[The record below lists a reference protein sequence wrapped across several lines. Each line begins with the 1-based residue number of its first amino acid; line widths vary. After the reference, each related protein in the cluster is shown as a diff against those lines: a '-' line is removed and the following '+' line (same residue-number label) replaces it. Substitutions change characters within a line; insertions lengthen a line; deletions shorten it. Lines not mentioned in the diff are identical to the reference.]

1 MIGNTEPGAE
11 THPYVSKGMCRY
23 FDWEG
28 DHRNKYIKVAYSV
41 KEMYL
46 KWRSGELGSR
56 KNYTMNTCISWNLL
70 FHE

>member
-1 MIGNTEPGAE
+1 MTGNTEPGAE
-11 THPYVSKGMCRY
+11 THPYVSKGMCQY

-28 DHRNKYIKVAYSV
+28 DRRNKYVKVAYRV

-46 KWRSGELGSR
+46 EWRSGDLASR